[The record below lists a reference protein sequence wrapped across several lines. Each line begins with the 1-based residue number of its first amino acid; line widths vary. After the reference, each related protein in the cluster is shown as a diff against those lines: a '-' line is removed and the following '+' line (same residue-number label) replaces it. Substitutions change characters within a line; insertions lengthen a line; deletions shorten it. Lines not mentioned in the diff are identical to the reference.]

1 MKKEK
6 KIFCITKNKYFY
18 FIKILRCNK
27 GNDVYKS
34 QEVNYKSFSKRRVN
48 CYTERKD

>member
-34 QEVNYKSFSKRRVN
+34 QEAYKSFSKRRVN
-48 CYTERKD
+48 CYIERKD